1 MKNVKEILKN
11 LKIKIRENWIF
22 IIIAIILFF
31 ALFFIYKPLEY
42 SEYKTEVKYNNT
54 IQGGRTLQLIEG
66 EKVSQRFIAE
76 KNNLSR
82 IGLYS
87 LMPSISTQ
95 STVNVKVLE
104 VESKREI
111 LNQDV
116 FLGQL
121 KDNEY
126 FEINIENQ
134 FDSKGKEYEV
144 IVQGV
149 DGNELN
155 SIQFAYSIDKNEY
168 LTGAYEGEELKENNI
183 LTKLTYTNLMGLKKV
198 GLIWEIIFVSL
209 MSFALFGLDKK
220 NLKKDAIFLG
230 FTCVVSFAVLVL
242 VIISN
247 KTYNDKLVNL
257 FKNQFGIISLMLT
270 VVFGT
275 SYYFILKLF
284 TKKNIKLEN
293 VFILVV
299 IPIGILYCLANPL
312 GKTPDEITHATKA
325 LEISYG
331 RFFKD
336 ANENGEAIA
345 EYTESLEEI
354 FSSKN
359 ETYEQYFDT
368 LKLEEIEN
376 TKTYK
381 YSNMA
386 LYFPSCHLAQAI
398 GILVARILGG
408 SLAMQLYFGRI
419 ANLLVSVMLIYFG
432 IKYIPFKKIFVFLI
446 ALLPI
451 TLQEISCL
459 SSDAIAISISIFYIS
474 YILHLIFDEN
484 IEKLNK
490 KNIIILAISSIIV
503 AMSKIVYIPLCIFIF
518 LIPSKKFENKKDKLI
533 KLGLIFGIAIIINLI
548 WLMYSSRFLIEY
560 NIGVNSKEQVIF
572 ILTHPIQ
579 YFFILAKTIA
589 NNFEMWNLGLFGCS
603 LGVFGIQEISASYI
617 VTYAFSILFI
627 LMILLNNEEE
637 VNKNNCILR
646 VVSLIIFLA
655 VILLICTSLYVQFTR
670 VANNVIWGIQPRYFI
685 PVLLLLPIIFNNKY
699 LLINKKIDYKYIIMF
714 LIMANIHTITF
725 IINTYLV

>member
-31 ALFFIYKPLEY
+31 TLFFIYKPLEY

-198 GLIWEIIFVSL
+198 GLIWGIIFVSL

-368 LKLEEIEN
+368 LKLEENEN

-446 ALLPI
+446 
-451 TLQEISCL
+451 LQSL
-459 SSDAIAISISIFYIS
+459 KK
-474 YILHLIFDEN
+474 EN
-484 IEKLNK
+484 
-490 KNIIILAISSIIV
+490 
-503 AMSKIVYIPLCIFIF
+503 
-518 LIPSKKFENKKDKLI
+518 
-533 KLGLIFGIAIIINLI
+533 
-548 WLMYSSRFLIEY
+548 
-560 NIGVNSKEQVIF
+560 Q
-572 ILTHPIQ
+572 HQ
-579 YFFILAKTIA
+579 
-589 NNFEMWNLGLFGCS
+589 
-603 LGVFGIQEISASYI
+603 
-617 VTYAFSILFI
+617 
-627 LMILLNNEEE
+627 MI
-637 VNKNNCILR
+637 
-646 VVSLIIFLA
+646 
-655 VILLICTSLYVQFTR
+655 
-670 VANNVIWGIQPRYFI
+670 
-685 PVLLLLPIIFNNKY
+685 
-699 LLINKKIDYKYIIMF
+699 
-714 LIMANIHTITF
+714 
-725 IINTYLV
+725 

>member
-1 MKNVKEILKN
+1 MKNVKEILKK

-31 ALFFIYKPLEY
+31 TLFFIYKPLEY

-155 SIQFAYSIDKNEY
+155 SIQFAYSLDKNEY

-198 GLIWEIIFVSL
+198 GLIWGIIFVSL

-284 TKKNIKLEN
+284 TKKI
-293 VFILVV
+293 
-299 IPIGILYCLANPL
+299 
-312 GKTPDEITHATKA
+312 
-325 LEISYG
+325 
-331 RFFKD
+331 
-336 ANENGEAIA
+336 
-345 EYTESLEEI
+345 
-354 FSSKN
+354 
-359 ETYEQYFDT
+359 
-368 LKLEEIEN
+368 
-376 TKTYK
+376 
-381 YSNMA
+381 
-386 LYFPSCHLAQAI
+386 
-398 GILVARILGG
+398 
-408 SLAMQLYFGRI
+408 
-419 ANLLVSVMLIYFG
+419 
-432 IKYIPFKKIFVFLI
+432 
-446 ALLPI
+446 
-451 TLQEISCL
+451 
-459 SSDAIAISISIFYIS
+459 
-474 YILHLIFDEN
+474 
-484 IEKLNK
+484 
-490 KNIIILAISSIIV
+490 
-503 AMSKIVYIPLCIFIF
+503 
-518 LIPSKKFENKKDKLI
+518 
-533 KLGLIFGIAIIINLI
+533 
-548 WLMYSSRFLIEY
+548 
-560 NIGVNSKEQVIF
+560 
-572 ILTHPIQ
+572 
-579 YFFILAKTIA
+579 
-589 NNFEMWNLGLFGCS
+589 
-603 LGVFGIQEISASYI
+603 
-617 VTYAFSILFI
+617 
-627 LMILLNNEEE
+627 
-637 VNKNNCILR
+637 
-646 VVSLIIFLA
+646 
-655 VILLICTSLYVQFTR
+655 
-670 VANNVIWGIQPRYFI
+670 
-685 PVLLLLPIIFNNKY
+685 
-699 LLINKKIDYKYIIMF
+699 
-714 LIMANIHTITF
+714 
-725 IINTYLV
+725 